1 MRMMKIIGI
10 FIAALAPLLAMA
22 HPGHHHHEASFWTGF
37 VHPFTGLDH
46 LIMAMSFGVLMWT
59 MTKQWK
65 VIGALGLVTALVAG
79 FALGAQGL
87 LNSSIAEYG
96 IVASLLVLAVA
107 LWTKSNQ
114 VLPVAATLLAIFHG
128 VAHGTELAMNGN
140 VAVQILGMISAMA
153 GVYGAGLALG
163 ELISRYVP
171 HGKKIIGTIAAVV
184 ACIGLA

>member
-1 MRMMKIIGI
+1 M
-10 FIAALAPLLAMA
+10 
-22 HPGHHHHEASFWTGF
+22 
-37 VHPFTGLDH
+37 
-46 LIMAMSFGVLMWT
+46 
-59 MTKQWK
+59 
-65 VIGALGLVTALVAG
+65 
-79 FALGAQGL
+79 
-87 LNSSIAEYG
+87 
-96 IVASLLVLAVA
+96 AVA

-153 GVYGAGLALG
+153 VIYGAGLALG
-163 ELISRYVP
+163 KLISKYVP

>member
-10 FIAALAPLLAMA
+10 FIAVLAPVLTMA
-22 HPGHHHHEASFWTGF
+22 HPGHHHHEAGFWTGF

-46 LIMAMSFGVLMWT
+46 LIMAISFGVLMWT

-87 LNSSIAEYG
+87 LNNSIAEYG

-114 VLPVAATLLAIFHG
+114 VLFVAATLLATFHG

-153 GVYGAGLALG
+153 VIYGAGLALG